1 MVFIRLCLILS
12 YLFWCIFLVAQSVEV
27 TQLSVLSKRGDS
39 WVAIIWYMNGRRK
52 SQEYSSLPFW
62 WCLPKL
68 QYFFNVKI
76 SLLENIYGSCLN
88 ISLFI
93 FNFILHLDL
102 FCFYYIVRS
111 PNIRNSPKLHVLQV
125 RFIMPLLFD
134 TVCKFNN
141 YMHFHNLFLGNQ
153 TISQITLFFHCKPLF
168 SAESA
173 DTIKLKK
180 NMTSVLWNTI
190 IESWCCVNCQNIN

>member
-1 MVFIRLCLILS
+1 MH
-12 YLFWCIFLVAQSVEV
+12 
-27 TQLSVLSKRGDS
+27 
-39 WVAIIWYMNGRRK
+39 GRRK

-153 TISQITLFFHCKPLF
+153 TISQITLFFPCKPLF

-173 DTIKLKK
+173 DIIKLKK
-180 NMTSVLWNTI
+180 NMTSVLWNTV
-190 IESWCCVNCQNIN
+190 S